1 MFNSPILS
9 RSNKQQSSAN
19 MMTTKHMLDEKSK
32 TIEQLKTIIDELQLR
47 HERKERELLKRIGI
61 LFNELQQNKKKMAH
75 LIYKNQQ
82 QKKNHTDTKSL
93 QNFSTQTD
101 ENNLPLICLNCS
113 SQLLDTSQCH
123 NDSITR
129 LLSQL
134 QLHSQNKIQ
143 EQQPKYYTLQP
154 EEDVEYIS
162 ATPQPTFNQS
172 LSSPALSTT
181 DRSSTRSSCSRHHCS
196 VSTTKHNES
205 SSSAYNTA
213 ESLPSSTYSDEI
225 ESLERVLSAA
235 STMYTTHDNLQH
247 TIKLQEELFRQ
258 HLRLRGI
265 TIEDDDTKERESS
278 PSEHLYD
285 NIDGE
290 TSDIEKKSSASFRN
304 RLISNRQKQ
313 SHHNITLSTD
323 DDEQQQQTQEK
334 VKSSKQAKVRFI
346 DQCHPIGKRKNLKSS
361 SRTNLIVKSTNTKRY
376 YSNATPKNLQ
386 LPLSSNMLTVTIT

>member
-123 NDSITR
+123 NDSITQ

-225 ESLERVLSAA
+225 ESLERVLNAA